1 MATLEKSAAEKVVGR
16 SPDQLTLEE
25 RHALAGRWI
34 ALQIYSPQTTPLRRI
49 EALGS
54 SVGECIAMLR
64 ARGLDPFQF
73 EFSPL
78 RPPY

>member
-1 MATLEKSAAEKVVGR
+1 MATLEKSAAETVVGR
-16 SPDQLTLEE
+16 SPDQLTLDE

-54 SVGECIAMLR
+54 SVGECIEMLR
-64 ARGLDPFQF
+64 RRSLDPFQF